1 VKRHWE
7 QIAEKI
13 DALSLRERGLVF
25 FSVVLVVFALLY
37 SVLLQPVLD
46 QQRVIGRNLSQQE
59 SQIRVANLQLSTM
72 VTSRGDNPDAA
83 NRKRLDEIKRRIAEA
98 RQSLALRQSTL
109 VAADRM
115 AGLLEDLVARN
126 TRLELVG
133 LKTLPPGLVFSSAKE
148 GGDAASSLLNVRALF
163 RHGVEVTVRGSY
175 FDLLEY
181 VRQLEGL
188 QTQLLWG
195 KLDLS
200 LDEYPKV
207 TMKLT
212 LYTLS
217 LDRAWLVV

>member
-1 VKRHWE
+1 MKRHWDR
-7 QIAEKI
+7 IAEKI

-25 FSVVLVVFALLY
+25 FSVALVVLALLY
-37 SVLLQPVLD
+37 SGLLRPVLE
-46 QQRVIGRNLSQQE
+46 QQRVIGRSLAQQQ
-59 SQIRVANLQLSTM
+59 SQIRVVNQQLGTM
-72 VTSRGDNPDAA
+72 ITSRREDPDAL
-83 NRKRLDEIKRRIAEA
+83 NRKRLDEVRRRIAEA
-98 RQSLALRQSTL
+98 RQSLAQRQSTL

-126 TRLELVG
+126 ARLELVG
-133 LKTLPPGLVFSSAKE
+133 LKTLPRGLVFSSAKE
-148 GGDAASSLLNVRALF
+148 GDAGSPLLNVRALF

-175 FDLLEY
+175 FDLLQY

-188 QTQLLWG
+188 PTKLLWG

-200 LDEYPKV
+200 LGEYPKV

-217 LDRAWLVV
+217 LDHAWLVV